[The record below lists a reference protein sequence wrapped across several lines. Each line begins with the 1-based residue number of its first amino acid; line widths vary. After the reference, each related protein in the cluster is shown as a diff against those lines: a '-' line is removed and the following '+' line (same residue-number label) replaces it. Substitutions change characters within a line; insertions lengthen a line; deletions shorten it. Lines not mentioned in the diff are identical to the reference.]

1 VTMTEQTAT
10 PAKGEQ
16 TAYGFGGSQ
25 GPTTILDRDVVVGS
39 CLTGQLVGDQ
49 GEKAKVGTSVGRKVP
64 SS

>member
-1 VTMTEQTAT
+1 MTEQTAT